1 MKVQV
6 PTTYMVAWL
15 MLKAHIVALAILL
28 GETHPVVTD
37 MAAFVT

>member
-6 PTTYMVAWL
+6 PTTYTVAWI
-15 MLKAHIVALAILL
+15 MLKAYALILAILL
-28 GETHPVVTD
+28 VETHPVVTD